1 MIRYTKAYNRHKE
14 RVGEK
19 VQELKDTKNWIA
31 GVQWFFFIFANIVII
46 PITVGE
52 AFGLSQTEI
61 VPLLQLSFIVT
72 GLACLAQAIIGHRR
86 PILEG
91 QSGLWWGIFLTLVT
105 TTSAQGMPLE
115 VLGGSLALGVI
126 LSGVITILIGLTG
139 IGPIISKLFNPGVMG
154 VFMFLLG
161 LTLIQIFLKGMLGIP
176 FGTAAETATIHL
188 PIAGVAIF
196 IALLV
201 IVISIKSPAKIR
213 SYALLIG
220 IIVGWIIYTI
230 IFGVDSTSNGDTSF
244 KLFPFGSL
252 TWDVG
257 VVLTAVMAGLL
268 NISNTFGSLKG
279 TDEMFKKT
287 TTKKDY
293 LSSFSITGLA
303 TVGAG
308 IFGLVPYAPYVSSI
322 GFLRQTNIL
331 DKVPFIIGSF
341 LFFIMG
347 VIQPIGTFFS
357 TLPLSIGSA
366 VLFVAY
372 LQLFNSSIEFF
383 KGVSFNTLNV
393 YRSAIPLFVGTVIM
407 TLPAS
412 YFESIPGFIR
422 PFMSNGLLVGIILAL
437 LLENMLN
444 WDRVGATM
452 QDHKRR
458 AIK

>member
-1 MIRYTKAYNRHKE
+1 
-14 RVGEK
+14 
-19 VQELKDTKNWIA
+19 
-31 GVQWFFFIFANIVII
+31 
-46 PITVGE
+46 
-52 AFGLSQTEI
+52 
-61 VPLLQLSFIVT
+61 
-72 GLACLAQAIIGHRR
+72 
-86 PILEG
+86 
-91 QSGLWWGIFLTLVT
+91 
-105 TTSAQGMPLE
+105 
-115 VLGGSLALGVI
+115 
-126 LSGVITILIGLTG
+126 
-139 IGPIISKLFNPGVMG
+139 
-154 VFMFLLG
+154 
-161 LTLIQIFLKGMLGIP
+161 MLGIP
-176 FGTAAETATIHL
+176 FGSATESAVIHL
-188 PIAGVAIF
+188 PIAGLAIL
-196 IALLV
+196 IALFV
-201 IVISIKSPAKIR
+201 IVISIKSPAKVR

-220 IIVGWIIYTI
+220 IIVGWVMFNI
-230 IFGVDSTSNGDTSF
+230 IFGTDSSSNEGAASF
-244 KLFPFGSL
+244 TLFPFGSL
-252 TWDVG
+252 TWNGG
-257 VVLTAVMAGLL
+257 VVLTAVIAGLL

-279 TDEMFKKT
+279 TDEMFQTT

-303 TVGAG
+303 TVAAG

-357 TLPLSIGSA
+357 TLLLSIGSA

-372 LQLFNSSIEFF
+372 LLLFNSSIEFF

-412 YFESIPGFIR
+412 YFESIPGFVR

>member
-1 MIRYTKAYNRHKE
+1 MH
-14 RVGEK
+14 
-19 VQELKDTKNWIA
+19 ELKETKSWIA

-52 AFGLSQTEI
+52 AFGLAQHEI

-91 QSGLWWGIFLTLVT
+91 QSGLWWGIFLTLVV

-126 LSGVITILIGLTG
+126 ISGIITILIGITG
-139 IGPIISKLFNPGVMG
+139 IGPMIARLFNPGVMG

-176 FGTAAETATIHL
+176 FGKAADSATIDL
-188 PIAGVAIF
+188 PVAGIAIF

-201 IVISIKSPAKIR
+201 IVISIKSPARIR

-220 IIVGWIIYTI
+220 IILGWILYTI
-230 IFGVDSTSNGDTSF
+230 IFGTDPNPSKEVATF

-257 VVLTAVMAGLL
+257 VVVTAVLAGLL

-279 TDEMFKKT
+279 TDAMFQTT

-293 LSSFSITGLA
+293 LSSFSITGIA
-303 TVGAG
+303 TVAAG
-308 IFGLVPYAPYVSSI
+308 FFGLVPYAPFVSSI
-322 GFLRQTNIL
+322 GFLRQTNIFDRL
-331 DKVPFIIGSF
+331 PFIIGSF

-347 VIQPIGTFFS
+347 VIQPVGAFFS

-372 LQLFNSSIEFF
+372 LQLFNSSMEFF
-383 KGVSFNTLNV
+383 KGVLFNTLNV
-393 YRSAIPLFVGTVIM
+393 YRSAIPLFVGTIIM
-407 TLPAS
+407 AFPAS
-412 YFESIPGFIR
+412 YFESIPAFIR

-437 LLENMLN
+437 VLENILN
-444 WDRVGATM
+444 WDRVGAT
-452 QDHKRR
+452 
-458 AIK
+458 IKDYQQMTKEIGK